1 MRGGKLVV
9 QSKDQGL
16 WDLETWLW
24 IPIYFL
30 TGQCWI
36 GYLSSL
42 SLNFLIYLGFSN
54 SAYFA
59 IVKLPCNV
67 NFGHEA
73 GHEVLAH

>member
-30 TGQCWI
+30 TGQWPHPPSP
-36 GYLSSL
+36 SSMM
-42 SLNFLIYLGFSN
+42 
-54 SAYFA
+54 
-59 IVKLPCNV
+59 
-67 NFGHEA
+67 A
-73 GHEVLAH
+73 G

>member
-1 MRGGKLVV
+1 MDPNLLPNWPVAPPSFPLLNDG
-9 QSKDQGL
+9 
-16 WDLETWLW
+16 
-24 IPIYFL
+24 
-30 TGQCWI
+30 WI

-59 IVKLPCNV
+59 IVKLPRNV

>member
-30 TGQCWI
+30 TGQWPPILLPHDTQQISLCYTVGQVHFISLIFYWPFI
-36 GYLSSL
+36 GM
-42 SLNFLIYLGFSN
+42 
-54 SAYFA
+54 
-59 IVKLPCNV
+59 C
-67 NFGHEA
+67 
-73 GHEVLAH
+73 